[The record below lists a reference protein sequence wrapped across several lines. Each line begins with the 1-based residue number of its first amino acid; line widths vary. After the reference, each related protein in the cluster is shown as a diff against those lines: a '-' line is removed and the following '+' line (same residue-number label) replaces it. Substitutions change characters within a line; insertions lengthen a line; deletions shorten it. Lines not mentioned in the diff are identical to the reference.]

1 DRDHRL
7 RLGFELGLLLRGR
20 RARGG
25 RDAEHRDPAACGEG
39 AVTTPLLEFEHV
51 SKYFGNVTA
60 LKDVSLQ
67 VNAGE
72 VTCILGDNGAGKS
85 TLIKMLS
92 GVHQPDEGTFSL
104 EGTPVTFGS
113 PREARHAGV
122 ATVFQDLAMVP
133 LMSIWRNFFLGE
145 EPTKGW
151 GPMRRFDIAR
161 AKRTAREQLM
171 LMGIDV
177 RDPDQPVGTLS
188 GGERQAV
195 AIARAIHFAARVL
208 SLDERTSALGV
219 KQAGVVLRYVVQ
231 SAQRGVGVIFITHNP
246 HHAHPVGDHFVLL
259 NRGRVIGDHAKADV
273 TREQLVREMAGGA
286 ELEALTHE
294 LE

>member
-1 DRDHRL
+1 MTDTN
-7 RLGFELGLLLRGR
+7 
-20 RARGG
+20 GG
-25 RDAEHRDPAACGEG
+25 AGQ
-39 AVTTPLLEFEHV
+39 LLEFDHV
-51 SKYFGNVTA
+51 SKYFGNVVA

-85 TLIKMLS
+85 TLIKILS
-92 GVHQPDEGTFSL
+92 GVHQPDEGTFRVD
-104 EGTPVTFGS
+104 GAPVTFAS

-122 ATVFQDLAMVP
+122 ATVYQDLAMVP

-151 GPMRRFDIAR
+151 GPARRFDTAR
-161 AKRTAREQLM
+161 AKRTARDQLR

-195 AIARAIHFAARVL
+195 AIARATYFGARVL
-208 SLDERTSALGV
+208 ILDEPTSALGV

-231 SAQRGVGVIFITHNP
+231 AAQRGVGVIFITHNP

-294 LE
+294 LEGVVST